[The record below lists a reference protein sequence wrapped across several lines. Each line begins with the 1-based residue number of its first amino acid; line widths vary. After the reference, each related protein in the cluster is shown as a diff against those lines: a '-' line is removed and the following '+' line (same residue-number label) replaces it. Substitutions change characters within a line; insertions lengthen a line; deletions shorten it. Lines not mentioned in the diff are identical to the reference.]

1 MGSKPKAP
9 PPPPP
14 PPPIATVVEGEQ
26 AARATKKQT
35 KEKQG
40 NQSLFVT
47 KGQSMG
53 SSNTKLGSQSG
64 NYNL

>member
-1 MGSKPKAP
+1 MGSAPKPP

-26 AARATKKQT
+26 AARATKKQI
-35 KEKQG
+35 KEKKG
-40 NQSLFVT
+40 NESLFVT
-47 KGQSMG
+47 KGQPMG
-53 SSNTKLGSQSG
+53 SAKERLGNQSG